1 MPKATLPMPMPN
13 PSDLLPSCPPAA
25 RCPVE
30 PAGTLPPPA
39 PLPRPLPPPSA
50 VPGVAAMQAMPAVP
64 VKPAIPTTAAG
75 RRAGILAVAALLA
88 LLGGGALS
96 SQLAARRLAESG
108 QPLASLAAPLRS
120 RAWDLSF
127 WITQRAAGSDLWRRA
142 AARCR
147 NRAGA
152 AYPNCT
158 TVRLASWWAPQAPAL
173 PFALLLAP
181 PPSLAEPV
189 TEPRPASPAPVAPL
203 EVRR

>member
-13 PSDLLPSCPPAA
+13 RSDLLPSCPTAA

-30 PAGTLPPPA
+30 PAGTMPPPA
-39 PLPRPLPPPSA
+39 PLPLPLPPHSA
-50 VPGVAAMQAMPAVP
+50 VPAMLAMPAVP
-64 VKPAIPTTAAG
+64 VKPAMPATAAG
-75 RRAGILAVAALLA
+75 HRAGILAAAALLA

-147 NRAGA
+147 SRAGA

-181 PPSLAEPV
+181 PPPLAEPV
-189 TEPRPASPAPVAPL
+189 TESRPASPTPVAPL